1 MAEPKVVGKVSDAA
15 APASA
20 VQAVEQVKVRE
31 AEAEVKVK
39 EEEEEGECSVDELLD
54 QHQELL
60 DGMLSEGYLD
70 DQFSQLQMLQDES
83 SPDFVEEVVTLFFDD
98 TEKLL
103 ENLTESLK
111 TDPVDFKVV
120 DGHVHQFKGS
130 SSSIGAQRV
139 KNVCVAFRHC
149 CDAEDKKGC
158 VDHLAKVKEE
168 FNDVRSK
175 LRKML
180 EVQSSEEKSVE
191 REGSEGA
198 WLVRKWCERA
208 CVGCAGEAGD
218 WEKWFG
224 VGSER
229 GVVGAA
235 GEEDHGCGGRSSFR
249 GVLTQVVRW

>member
-1 MAEPKVVGKVSDAA
+1 MVVEMGDGRGGVSAWL
-15 APASA
+15 
-20 VQAVEQVKVRE
+20 
-31 AEAEVKVK
+31 
-39 EEEEEGECSVDELLD
+39 C
-54 QHQELL
+54 
-60 DGMLSEGYLD
+60 
-70 DQFSQLQMLQDES
+70 
-83 SPDFVEEVVTLFFDD
+83 
-98 TEKLL
+98 
-103 ENLTESLK
+103 
-111 TDPVDFKVV
+111 
-120 DGHVHQFKGS
+120 
-130 SSSIGAQRV
+130 GARMRTWV
-139 KNVCVAFRHC
+139 GRCR
-149 CDAEDKKGC
+149 C